1 MWEWF
6 KKIFIGE
13 FNKIEEKV
21 NDQITDSVTQVK
33 EQLDKSIDKFIDN
46 IKSDDVKPKKKPKI
60 FESPDGGK
68 TIYSRDIGGTE
79 KTLVKKPKKNGKK

>member
-1 MWEWF
+1 MWKWF

-13 FNKIEEKV
+13 FNKIEATV

-33 EQLDKSIDKFIDN
+33 EQLDKKIDKFIDN
-46 IKSDDVKPKKKPKI
+46 MKSDDAKPKKKPKI

-79 KTLVKKPKKNGKK
+79 KTLVKKSKKNGKK

>member
-1 MWEWF
+1 MWAWF
-6 KKIFIGE
+6 KKVFIGE

-33 EQLDKSIDKFIDN
+33 EQLDKSIDKFIDSM
-46 IKSDDVKPKKKPKI
+46 KSDEQGSNKKPKI

-68 TIYSRDIGGTE
+68 TIYSRDIGGKE
-79 KTLVKKPKKNGKK
+79 KTSVKKPKKNGKK

>member
-1 MWEWF
+1 MWTWF

-33 EQLDKSIDKFIDN
+33 EQLDKSIDKLIDN
-46 IKSDDVKPKKKPKI
+46 IKSDEAKPKKKPKI
-60 FESPDGGK
+60 FESPNGGK
-68 TIYSRDIGGTE
+68 TIYSRDIGGKE